1 MSVESEPNDHSF
13 RQSDSMLMDGF
24 LALAKIITEYHR
36 KKTVSNLESTVSKV
50 GDTFYI
56 EEEIIKSESKDLG
69 LNE

>member
-24 LALAKIITEYHR
+24 LALAKIIAEYHR

>member
-1 MSVESEPNDHSF
+1 
-13 RQSDSMLMDGF
+13 MDGF
-24 LALAKIITEYHR
+24 LALAKIIAEYHR